1 MTMLR
6 TVRMFARYNAW
17 ANKLIFDAVAK
28 LPEAEATKERPTLF
42 KNMVHTLNHRPLA
55 QSRRLAGHAYA
66 VRSSW

>member
-28 LPEAEATKERPTLF
+28 LPEAR
-42 KNMVHTLNHRPLA
+42 
-55 QSRRLAGHAYA
+55 
-66 VRSSW
+66 